1 MKITK
6 EKYYNIKEMLQSKN
20 EEDWVLACS
29 LLEIELAEKKNE
41 LVIKLLIKFS
51 NLSHYWLKN
60 NQLSFYQS
68 LEKIFDIEPNGRKPY
83 ISYNNIFENLNAN
96 TSTKE
101 TTGILLEEFTNS
113 LKEDLLS
120 VGYDFVKK
128 INIKCEIL

>member
-51 NLSHYWLKN
+51 NISHYWLKN
-60 NQLSFYQS
+60 NQLSFYEG
-68 LEKIFDIEPNGRKPY
+68 LEKIFDIEPNGRPAN